1 MIEREGQ
8 VTADRPLF
16 TVEPWCVREPELR
29 LDRLAQTESVFA
41 LSNGHVGMR
50 GNLDE
55 GEPHGM
61 PGTYLNSFYEQRP
74 LPHAETAYG
83 YPEQGQT
90 VINVTNGK
98 VIRLLVDDEPFDVR
112 YGRVHHHERVLD
124 MRAGTL
130 TRQVE
135 WTSPADKTV
144 KITSVRMVS
153 LTQRAVAAI
162 CYEVEPV
169 GDSVRIV
176 AQSELVANE
185 ALPGG
190 TKDPRASAILES
202 PLVGE
207 EHVANGTKVL
217 LLHRTRQSGLRMAAG
232 MSHDIDGPESTT
244 IDTESSPDVGR
255 LTVATRLDRKSVV

>member
-1 MIEREGQ
+1 
-8 VTADRPLF
+8 
-16 TVEPWCVREPELR
+16 
-29 LDRLAQTESVFA
+29 
-41 LSNGHVGMR
+41 
-50 GNLDE
+50 
-55 GEPHGM
+55 
-61 PGTYLNSFYEQRP
+61 
-74 LPHAETAYG
+74 
-83 YPEQGQT
+83 
-90 VINVTNGK
+90 
-98 VIRLLVDDEPFDVR
+98 RLLVDDEPFDVR

-217 LLHRTRQSGLRMAAG
+217 LLQ
-232 MSHDIDGPESTT
+232 
-244 IDTESSPDVGR
+244 
-255 LTVATRLDRKSVV
+255 DRKSTRLNSSHVKISYAVF